1 MTVQTFVP
9 QGAKAASENT
19 VSQPLHT
26 SDVSVKKLYIETQ
39 GCQMNEYDSHRMADL
54 LGDSHGYVLTQDPND
69 ADILLMN
76 TCSIREKAQE
86 KVFSELGRWRKL
98 KEKNPELVIGVG
110 GCVASQEGDTIQ
122 KRAPYVDMVF
132 GPQTLHRLPQ
142 MLDQHEA
149 QMTKPKQ
156 DKIKLVDI
164 SFPDIEKFDYLPEP
178 RVEGYKAF
186 VSIMEGCSKYC
197 SFCVVPYT
205 RGEEVSRPLDDVLA
219 EIATLAEKGVREV
232 NLLGQ
237 NVNGYRGETFEGGVC
252 TFAEL
257 IRLVAEIPEIGRI
270 RYTTSHPLEFS
281 EELIECYRD
290 LPQMVSHLH
299 LPVQSGSN
307 DVLQAMKR
315 NHTIDVYIEKIA
327 KLRKIRPDLHL
338 SSDFIIGFP
347 GETDQNFAET
357 YQFIQDLD
365 FDHSYSFIYSKRP
378 GTPAS
383 ELEDTT
389 PEEVKKERLAKVQ
402 KVIKDSSIAKTD
414 AMLGTVQRVLIENV
428 SQKDPNLL
436 VGTADNTR
444 LVTFIGDAA
453 WVGRFAEIEVT
464 EIKTL
469 NLVYGELLNLEPD
482 VA

>member
-1 MTVQTFVP
+1 M
-9 QGAKAASENT
+9 
-19 VSQPLHT
+19 
-26 SDVSVKKLYIETQ
+26 
-39 GCQMNEYDSHRMADL
+39 
-54 LGDSHGYVLTQDPND
+54 
-69 ADILLMN
+69 
-76 TCSIREKAQE
+76 
-86 KVFSELGRWRKL
+86 
-98 KEKNPELVIGVG
+98 
-110 GCVASQEGDTIQ
+110 
-122 KRAPYVDMVF
+122 
-132 GPQTLHRLPQ
+132 
-142 MLDQHEA
+142 
-149 QMTKPKQ
+149 
-156 DKIKLVDI
+156 
-164 SFPDIEKFDYLPEP
+164 
-178 RVEGYKAF
+178 
-186 VSIMEGCSKYC
+186 
-197 SFCVVPYT
+197 
-205 RGEEVSRPLDDVLA
+205 LA

-237 NVNGYRGETFEGGVC
+237 NVNGYRGETFEGGIC

-257 IRLVAEIPEIGRI
+257 IRLVTEIPGIGRI

-347 GETDQNFAET
+347 GETDENFAET
-357 YQFIQDLD
+357 FQFIQDLD

-383 ELEDTT
+383 ELADAP
-389 PEEVKKERLAKVQ
+389 PEEVKKDRLAKVQ

-444 LVTFIGDAA
+444 LVTFIGDAS
-453 WVGRFAEIEVT
+453 WVGRFAEIEIT